1 MYSWVLVCNKTVEK
15 VNFGQIC
22 ELVGLGMKHGIHF
35 YITHFGLI
43 STNSANHCKS
53 VLNNEHYCTVNMQ
66 KNS

>member
-1 MYSWVLVCNKTVEK
+1 MYSWVLVRNKTVEK

-43 STNSANHCKS
+43 LKNSANH
-53 VLNNEHYCTVNMQ
+53 
-66 KNS
+66 